1 MFKNL
6 TIGKR
11 ISILISCL
19 LVAGLVILA
28 SVVSIRLRTDMKR
41 NAEDRFIELADA
53 RANVIETYF
62 DGLKNYV
69 AGYAS
74 LNSVSDYLTDLDNTD
89 KYNVSFNEIK
99 SYFAARDG
107 MEGLFSLDTQGVC
120 KVHTNEAVVGLKI
133 IKADADLAQYKINFA
148 NGPWIKGIAPATATG
163 ELVAVCYAGIYK
175 DGQFVGY
182 QGGGAYITGL
192 TDRLANMDINGIKNA
207 EVWLLN
213 LDANNYV
220 VIPDRAADLLGAE
233 IGKSEIAGIDVSCHT
248 KIAADAKSAKRGTTI
263 VTESGVKKT
272 LAFKYIDSLNYV
284 VLVAA
289 PEAEVMSTAT
299 STGTTVIIISVI
311 ILLLMAGLA
320 TYIGTKIGKEISGV
334 GHVIEDLG
342 SLDMTKSGELKKYMD
357 RKDEVG
363 TIANAANNLAEAVS
377 NSVRNLL
384 DRANALAEESESLS
398 ATTTNTLESI
408 NQIDNAVREIA
419 EGATSQSMETQHA
432 SESVIHIGEIVEN
445 TIAQTEKIKE
455 AADSMRDSSVKAK
468 DVLAELSNIND
479 KTKKSVNVIYD
490 QTNETNSSAEKISE
504 ATALI
509 SSIASQ
515 TNLLSLNAS
524 IEAARA
530 GEAGRGFAVV
540 AEEIGQLA
548 EQSSGSAKQIES
560 IIGTLVE
567 SSKRAVATMD
577 DVKKIIEQ
585 QNEYIE
591 KTRDIFGDVD
601 KEINNSLVGIKGIS
615 DMVDELDSARK
626 VVVDAVSSL
635 TSIAEE
641 NAASTEETSASTSLV
656 NEMMSDVSGIS
667 TRVSEAAKEIKNDVG
682 AFTI

>member
-1 MFKNL
+1 
-6 TIGKR
+6 
-11 ISILISCL
+11 
-19 LVAGLVILA
+19 
-28 SVVSIRLRTDMKR
+28 
-41 NAEDRFIELADA
+41 
-53 RANVIETYF
+53 
-62 DGLKNYV
+62 
-69 AGYAS
+69 
-74 LNSVSDYLTDLDNTD
+74 
-89 KYNVSFNEIK
+89 
-99 SYFAARDG
+99 
-107 MEGLFSLDTQGVC
+107 
-120 KVHTNEAVVGLKI
+120 
-133 IKADADLAQYKINFA
+133 
-148 NGPWIKGIAPATATG
+148 
-163 ELVAVCYAGIYK
+163 
-175 DGQFVGY
+175 
-182 QGGGAYITGL
+182 
-192 TDRLANMDINGIKNA
+192 
-207 EVWLLN
+207 
-213 LDANNYV
+213 
-220 VIPDRAADLLGAE
+220 
-233 IGKSEIAGIDVSCHT
+233 
-248 KIAADAKSAKRGTTI
+248 
-263 VTESGVKKT
+263 
-272 LAFKYIDSLNYV
+272 
-284 VLVAA
+284 
-289 PEAEVMSTAT
+289 
-299 STGTTVIIISVI
+299 
-311 ILLLMAGLA
+311 
-320 TYIGTKIGKEISGV
+320 
-334 GHVIEDLG
+334 
-342 SLDMTKSGELKKYMD
+342 
-357 RKDEVG
+357 
-363 TIANAANNLAEAVS
+363 
-377 NSVRNLL
+377 
-384 DRANALAEESESLS
+384 
-398 ATTTNTLESI
+398 
-408 NQIDNAVREIA
+408 DNAVREIA

-548 EQSSGSAKQIES
+548 EQSSDSAKKIES